1 MRSKIVNLLSFLTEK
16 KKCNGCLVHFGYN
29 ANYASVLTVE
39 LEMKLSSVSNKHVS
53 HAVFQTLQRTKTNFE
68 KLLSLQVFKNHNC
81 SPFQSSSSLSIRD
94 SFCIC
99 CVIKYLLLLF
109 WAVIFM
115 FYQKL
120 ITAWHVQLAWIFIFL
135 INIWKPSL
143 RPQERQ

>member
-1 MRSKIVNLLSFLTEK
+1 MRSKIVNLLSFLIEK

-39 LEMKLSSVSNKHVS
+39 LEIKLSSVSNKHVS

-68 KLLSLQVFKNHNC
+68 KLLGLQVFKNHNC
-81 SPFQSSSSLSIRD
+81 SPFQSSSSLSIGD

-109 WAVIFM
+109 
-115 FYQKL
+115 
-120 ITAWHVQLAWIFIFL
+120 
-135 INIWKPSL
+135 
-143 RPQERQ
+143 